1 LDLVDNLSP
10 HLAVVVEM
18 GELIAQVRDAM
29 LRSIERGD
37 VTIEE
42 ETGSEALLSI
52 EVRRTTVR
60 NTGFACAST
69 SREPENALRVR
80 GVNPEDYIIE
90 KLCSRAVK
98 ACF

>member
-1 LDLVDNLSP
+1 
-10 HLAVVVEM
+10 
-18 GELIAQVRDAM
+18 M
-29 LRSIERGD
+29 LRCIEGGD

-42 ETGSEALLSI
+42 ETGTEPLLSI
-52 EVRRTTVR
+52 EVRRTTVG
-60 NTGFACAST
+60 NAGFACAST

-80 GVNPEDYIIE
+80 GVDPEDDVVE